1 MLSVVVVGAGYMGRA
16 HSRVISELSEVYPVR
31 LEAIV
36 DIDYG
41 KALALAKHY
50 GVKAYSN
57 VNELSDYDIAIV
69 ATSTSSHHVVVED
82 LARKVKYIFIEKPL
96 ADTIEHGERIIEVCR
111 EYGVKG
117 MVGYIERFNPVVRAL
132 LQTLGKRI
140 LGDVISVIARRV
152 GPYVPRI
159 RDIGVVLDLATHD
172 IDIAHLIYGEW
183 PRSIYAQVEKVVN
196 EVYED
201 SAVIMLKFSGSRVAI
216 IEANRITPFKERK
229 LIVTGTKAVAY
240 LDYINQK
247 LTIYTPEWIM
257 ESNIM
262 KEEPLKLELKEFIES
277 ILNNRASPVPLE
289 DGLKLLQIGYKALE
303 SSNKSTP
310 IEL

>member
-1 MLSVVVVGAGYMGRA
+1 MFSVVIIGAGYMGRA
-16 HSRVISELSEVYPVR
+16 HSRVVNELSETYPVR

-36 DIDYG
+36 DINYDR
-41 KALALAKHY
+41 ALAIAKRY
-50 GVKAYSN
+50 GIKAFSD
-57 VNELSDYDIAIV
+57 VNELDNYDIAII
-69 ATSTSSHHVVVED
+69 ATSTSSHHIVVEK
-82 LARKVKYIFIEKPL
+82 LAGKVEYIFVEKPL
-96 ADTIEHGERIIEVCR
+96 ADTIEHGEKIVEVCK
-111 EYGVKG
+111 EYGIKG
-117 MVGYIERFNPVVRAL
+117 MVGYIERFNPVVKAL
-132 LQTLGKRI
+132 LHTLKKGV

-183 PRSIYAQVEKVVN
+183 PRNIYAQVERVVN

-201 SAVIMLKFSGSRVAI
+201 SAIVMLKFSGSKVAI

-247 LTIYTPEWIM
+247 LTVHTPEWIM

-262 KEEPLKLELKEFIES
+262 KEEPLKVELKEFIES
-277 ILNNRASPVPLE
+277 ILNRKDPPVPLE
-289 DGLKLLQIGYKALE
+289 DGLKLLQIGYKAIE
-303 SSNKSTP
+303 SSNKSMP

>member
-1 MLSVVVVGAGYMGRA
+1 MCIRD
-16 HSRVISELSEVYPVR
+16 R
-31 LEAIV
+31 AIV